1 MFALAAG
8 RSWDR
13 LEEINFL
20 WFWCL
25 VAATNA
31 KNFRDFPVL
40 DLKTLV
46 REFEWN
52 ATRELI
58 CIRHR
63 ADRPDV
69 TSVDVDCPQWCQ
81 IMHATFYLVWLNIR
95 VDRLRISRISLY
107 FADVKY
113 PHELINQ
120 STFTFLSIVSKF
132 KMILHCSRDA
142 IERDVKINIISSMEH
157 LQSSSAYWLVLFGRL
172 LVFWTGALLEFVV
185 YPEEE
190 LRAINS

>member
-1 MFALAAG
+1 MYL
-8 RSWDR
+8 
-13 LEEINFL
+13 I
-20 WFWCL
+20 WCL

-46 REFEWN
+46 SEFEWN

-63 ADRPDV
+63 ADRPNV
-69 TSVDVDCPQWCQ
+69 TSVDVVCPQWCQ
-81 IMHATFYLVWLNIR
+81 IMHATFYFIWLNIR
-95 VDRLRISRISLY
+95 VDRLKISRISLH

-113 PHELINQ
+113 PHPHELINQ

-132 KMILHCSRDA
+132 KMILHCSEGRCNR
-142 IERDVKINIISSMEH
+142 ERCENKHYFFDGTSSIFKRI
-157 LQSSSAYWLVLFGRL
+157 LTRVIRSS
-172 LVFWTGALLEFVV
+172 FWTCCIAGVCCASGRSW
-185 YPEEE
+185 E
-190 LRAINS
+190 L